1 MIGVPAALL
10 PLFDKTTHP
19 PFTKSREKRQNVF
32 RPFPLHAVA
41 WQTCMLHQSTKF
53 FAENIFLNFPCHYD
67 VINVGK
73 LVRNWI
79 LAGKRYFRS
88 EFFNETRIILSVSVR
103 ST

>member
-53 FAENIFLNFPCHYD
+53 FAE
-67 VINVGK
+67 
-73 LVRNWI
+73 
-79 LAGKRYFRS
+79 
-88 EFFNETRIILSVSVR
+88 FFFS
-103 ST
+103 

>member
-41 WQTCMLHQSTKF
+41 WQTCMLHQSTNF
-53 FAENIFLNFPCHYD
+53 FAENISLNFPCHYD
-67 VINVGK
+67 VINMGK

-79 LAGKRYFRS
+79 LARKHYFRL
-88 EFFNETRIILSVSVR
+88 EFFNETRLILSVSVR